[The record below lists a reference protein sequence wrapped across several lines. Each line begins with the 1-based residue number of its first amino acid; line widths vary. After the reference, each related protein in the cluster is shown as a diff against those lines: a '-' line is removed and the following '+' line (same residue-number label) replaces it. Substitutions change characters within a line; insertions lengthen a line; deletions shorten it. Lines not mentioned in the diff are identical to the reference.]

1 MNYGKLSIVRA
12 QKKKQEFEMDG
23 RKIVIDRYQA
33 MGILIGYKN
42 K

>member
-12 QKKKQEFEMDG
+12 QKQEFEMDG